1 MCFRARAA
9 ELLVSSSDAA
19 SFASAKQEI
28 TRCLCTAAGVL
39 DYIKDVELARWGEK
53 PSAVSLLE
61 KFAEFYAMLS
71 TYVLRTNH
79 RERARASPIRFVLAN
94 VGTGCGG
101 CCPFRHCDTVQYLSR
116 RSATTCDSICCLART
131 GCNHPCQVVHRCARQ
146 VSVCLLTRHD
156 EIELA

>member
-79 RERARASPIRFVLAN
+79 RESAHHQSASFLLMLVPVVVVVARFGIAIR
-94 VGTGCGG
+94 C
-101 CCPFRHCDTVQYLSR
+101 
-116 RSATTCDSICCLART
+116 SICLAEA
-131 GCNHPCQVVHRCARQ
+131 QQ
-146 VSVCLLTRHD
+146 
-156 EIELA
+156 LAIRYAASQGLGATILAKLCIDVRDKYRYAY